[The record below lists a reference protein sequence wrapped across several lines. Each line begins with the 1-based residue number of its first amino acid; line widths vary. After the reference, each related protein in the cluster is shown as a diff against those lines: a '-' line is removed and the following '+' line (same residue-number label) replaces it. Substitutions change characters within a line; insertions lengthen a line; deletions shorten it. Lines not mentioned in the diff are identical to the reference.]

1 MEKIGAL
8 LKSKRLE
15 VGLTIEEVSAKT
27 RLTTKHIRAIEEGD
41 ISYFRDDLSYLRY
54 FLRSYCDVLG
64 INFDDIKGELMTS
77 IDDYTSTSLMNKV
90 NEHEKIEENITQRA
104 KIITK
109 PKVKEHKKINK
120 NDLSIVSLFAIVGV
134 VIVALIF
141 AFVTYVLPN
150 IGKDKETT
158 GGVPPQSTNTPKP
171 EKDVNDKDKE
181 ENKDTKP
188 TTNLMIK
195 EIAPD
200 TYEIENVVANSD
212 LNIDITFESNSWFAM
227 YLDNV
232 TLNEPLSKVYNFQEK
247 ISYKTKAVLNQ
258 KIGIRF
264 GYMANHKILV
274 NGVEV
279 KLNPTITSD
288 INPTTI
294 TLVVKGAN

>member
-109 PKVKEHKKINK
+109 PKAKEHKKISK

-150 IGKDKETT
+150 IGKDKETA

-232 TLNEPLSKVYNFQEK
+232 TLSEPLSKVYNFQEK

>member
-109 PKVKEHKKINK
+109 PKAKEHKKINK